1 MRLERVVGSTCR
13 SNSSQHI
20 PDIFLLHATGST
32 ERRCRRVSNS
42 VPSELKWEACLTFRR
57 RRCDR
62 RWGEIGR
69 GRSDLTSRRDKPWRG
84 LICLVTDWAMVRL
97 YVLLPTEPWRGLICI
112 VTDWAMVRL
121 YVLLPTEPWYGC
133 MYCYR
138 PSHGTAVCIVTDRAT
153 VLLYVLLP
161 TEPRYCSICPV
172 TAALVLLTLPNA
184 FCDLPLSQIFASR
197 SKVPCKT

>member
-138 PSHGTAVCIVTDRAT
+138 PSHGTAVCTVTDRAT
-153 VLLYVLLP
+153 VLLYLSCYRCTRLADIAQRFLRSSFVTNFCITFEGTLQDV
-161 TEPRYCSICPV
+161 SIM
-172 TAALVLLTLPNA
+172 LQLMR
-184 FCDLPLSQIFASR
+184 R
-197 SKVPCKT
+197 S

>member
-97 YVLLPTEPWRGLICI
+97 YVLLPTEPW
-112 VTDWAMVRL
+112 
-121 YVLLPTEPWYGC
+121 YGC

-138 PSHGTAVCIVTDRAT
+138 PSHGTAVCTVTDRAT
-153 VLLYVLLP
+153 VLLYLSCYRCTRLADIAQRFLRSSFVTNFCITFEGTLQDV
-161 TEPRYCSICPV
+161 SIM
-172 TAALVLLTLPNA
+172 LQLMR
-184 FCDLPLSQIFASR
+184 R
-197 SKVPCKT
+197 S